1 MSFSKQQILSIV
13 QETGFVPLLSHNDA
27 SQAQQAMESAYRGGV
42 RVFEYTNRQPN
53 SFEVFTHLLKVA
65 EKLPGLTL
73 GIGTIMDA
81 ATTEKYIQAGA
92 HFIIS
97 PILKPEMAPVCHAH
111 EKLWIPGC
119 ATLTEI
125 VTAKEMGAELIKLF
139 PGSVLGPGFVKS
151 IMPVVPDLK
160 LMITGGVEPTEKSI
174 SEWFGAGA
182 TCVGLGSQLFTKD
195 VFDKQDWKKLEL
207 TVRFVLD
214 IIRSVNPKTT

>member
-1 MSFSKQQILSIV
+1 MSFSKQQVLSIIK
-13 QETGFVPLLSHNDA
+13 ETGFVPLLSHNN
-27 SQAQQAMESAYRGGV
+27 SELAQLAMEAAYRAGV
-42 RVFEYTNRQPN
+42 RAFEYTNRQPN
-53 SFEVFTHLLKVA
+53 SFEVFVHLLKVA
-65 EKLPGLTL
+65 EKLHGLTL

-81 ATTEKYIQAGA
+81 ATTEKFIQAGA

-151 IMPVVPDLK
+151 IMPVVPDLQ
-160 LMITGGVEPTEKSI
+160 LMITGGVEPTEKV
-174 SEWFGAGA
+174 FPN
-182 TCVGLGSQLFTKD
+182 GL
-195 VFDKQDWKKLEL
+195 
-207 TVRFVLD
+207 VRSHLRGTGFAVVYQRR
-214 IIRSVNPKTT
+214 I

>member
-1 MSFSKQQILSIV
+1 MSFSKQQVLSIIK
-13 QETGFVPLLSHNDA
+13 ETGFVPLLSHNN
-27 SQAQQAMESAYRGGV
+27 SELAQLAMEAAYRAGV
-42 RVFEYTNRQPN
+42 RAFEYTNRQPN
-53 SFEVFTHLLKVA
+53 SFEVFVHLLKVA

-81 ATTEKYIQAGA
+81 ATTEKFIQAGA

-151 IMPVVPDLK
+151 IMPVVPDLQ

-195 VFDKQDWKKLEL
+195 VFEKQDWKKLEQ
-207 TVRFVLD
+207 TVRYVLD
-214 IIRSVNPKTT
+214 VIRSVNPKTT

>member
-1 MSFSKQQILSIV
+1 MSFSKQQILSIIK
-13 QETGFVPLLSHNDA
+13 ETGFVPLLSHNNA
-27 SQAQQAMESAYRGGV
+27 ALAQLAMEAAYRGGV
-42 RVFEYTNRQPN
+42 RAFEYTNRQPN

-81 ATTEKYIQAGA
+81 ASTEKYIQAGA

-195 VFDKQDWKKLEL
+195 VFEKQDWNKLEQ
-207 TVRFVLD
+207 TVKYVLD
-214 IIRSVNPKTT
+214 VIRSVNPKIT

>member
-1 MSFSKQQILSIV
+1 MDFSKQQILSIIK
-13 QETGFVPLLSHNDA
+13 ETGFVPLLSHNDA
-27 SQAQQAMESAYRGGV
+27 NLAQLAMEAAYRGGV
-42 RVFEYTNRQPN
+42 RAFEYTNRQPN
-53 SFEVFTHLLKVA
+53 SFEVFTHLLRVA

-73 GIGTIMDA
+73 GIGTIMDG

-111 EKLWIPGC
+111 ERLWIPGC

-125 VTAKEMGAELIKLF
+125 VTAKEMGAGLIKLF

-151 IMPVVPDLK
+151 IMPVVPDLQ

-182 TCVGLGSQLFTKD
+182 ACVGLGSQLFTKE
-195 VFDKQDWKKLEL
+195 VFEKQDWKKLEL
-207 TVRFVLD
+207 TVRYVLEV
-214 IIRSVNPKTT
+214 IRSVNPKTP

>member
-1 MSFSKQQILSIV
+1 MDFSKQQILSIIK
-13 QETGFVPLLSHNDA
+13 ETGFVPLLSHNDA
-27 SQAQQAMESAYRGGV
+27 NLAQLAMEAAYRGGV
-42 RVFEYTNRQPN
+42 RAFEYTNRQPN
-53 SFEVFTHLLKVA
+53 SFEVFAHLLMVA

-73 GIGTIMDA
+73 GIGTIMDG

-111 EKLWIPGC
+111 ERLWIPGC

-125 VTAKEMGAELIKLF
+125 VTAKEMGAGLIKLF

-151 IMPVVPDLK
+151 IMPVVPDLQ

-182 TCVGLGSQLFTKD
+182 ACVGLGSQLFTKE
-195 VFDKQDWKKLEL
+195 VFEKQDWKKLEL
-207 TVRFVLD
+207 TVRYVLEV
-214 IIRSVNPKTT
+214 IRSVNPKTP